1 MYRHSTRCIDK
12 LEWAD
17 KQSWQDL
24 TQCIKEL
31 VMTFDYILA
40 NEAYKALPALL
51 LRDHGLQVIGRLKRG
66 YAIDAEGNAYE
77 VNILG
82 EAQRNGQRLT
92 IIGESKA
99 QLSKQEIDRF
109 VRRKLRPLQRIYGTV
124 FPIIVTHMTTSPD
137 VERYAREKGV
147 AVYYSYDF

>member
-1 MYRHSTRCIDK
+1 MYRHSTRCIDT

-77 VNILG
+77 VNIL
-82 EAQRNGQRLT
+82 AKPNGMDNGSLSSVKAKRSCPSRRLPLPAPQAKT
-92 IIGESKA
+92 VAAHLRHGFPDYRHPYDH
-99 QLSKQEIDRF
+99 QPRC
-109 VRRKLRPLQRIYGTV
+109 RTLRPR
-124 FPIIVTHMTTSPD
+124 
-137 VERYAREKGV
+137 KGV
-147 AVYYSYDF
+147 AVYYS